1 MKTQLRIRSVK
12 NLLVGAIV
20 AATLNIAVSAQ
31 PKPQNATESDYET
44 RLDHLAGNT
53 ERSLRYS
60 APDVIT
66 FESEKEQALENLEM
80 LAETIETGLAY
91 KVPVEYEDQ
100 SVQNLE
106 MMANTLMDELKY
118 RAPGS
123 YPEPANSSTEKSI
136 ISELK
141 RHKPVKVEVYR
152 SQQDAWLINA
162 GYYKSNREPAWN
174 KVKKAFGSKQEEK
187 QYASGY

>member
-1 MKTQLRIRSVK
+1 MALKYI
-12 NLLVGAIV
+12 
-20 AATLNIAVSAQ
+20 
-31 PKPQNATESDYET
+31 
-44 RLDHLAGNT
+44 
-53 ERSLRYS
+53 
-60 APDVIT
+60 APDDIA
-66 FESEKEQALENLEM
+66 FESEKEQALENLDL
-80 LAETIETGLAY
+80 LADKIEIDLAY

-106 MMANTLMDELKY
+106 LMASTLMDELKY

-123 YPEPANSSTEKSI
+123 NQESSNSLTEKSM

-141 RHKPVKVEVYR
+141 RHKPVKVEIYR

-174 KVKKAFGSKQEEK
+174 KVKKAFNSKQDENNLPVNSENDFP
-187 QYASGY
+187 